1 MPDRNATRE
10 TVAITIDGRAV
21 QARPGEWLIAE
32 AERNGVYIPRFCW
45 HPRLR
50 SVAMCRM
57 CLVEIEGMRGLQPAC
72 YVPVKE
78 GMEVRTKTDA
88 VKKAQEG
95 VLEFLL
101 INHPLDC
108 PVCDRG
114 GECPLQDHTLAF
126 GPGES
131 RFVENKRHFEK
142 PLPVSDL
149 VLLDRERC
157 IQCSRCT
164 RVADEVAGDALLE
177 FGARGNGLRIITF
190 PDEPFASYFS
200 GNTVQV
206 CPVGAL
212 TASPYRFRARPWD
225 VTAVE
230 TTCTMC
236 SVGCRGALYETRN
249 TLVRLLGVDTD
260 SVNLGW
266 LCDKGR
272 FGYEYVGSEERLTH
286 PTIRDGEDRVE
297 ATWSEAIEEAA
308 SAVESADSIA
318 AIGGARLTNEEAY
331 ALAKFMRVVAGSN
344 DVDCQL
350 DDGLPARF
358 VAGIEHRATF
368 EDLDT
373 AAAIVLAAPDLKEEL
388 PVVYLRV
395 RRAAV
400 DLGRKLYI
408 AGGPQSGLGR
418 FAEKTVAGLGELD
431 AADLPADGHVV
442 VIVGRQSLT
451 QDAGSLAEWTMV
463 MAERLGQRARI
474 LPVIRRSNVH
484 GALDMGLAPDLL
496 PGRAG
501 TDDLAARETLAA
513 AWQGEFPPEAGRST
527 RQILEAAAAGEIDVL
542 FVVGADP
549 VVDFPDPDLARRA
562 IERTPHVIVSDLFE
576 TATARLAEL
585 VVPAAGWGEV
595 GGTVTNVEGRVQ
607 RVVAAVVPPGQAASD
622 ANLFREIAERLGVNF
637 GCGTPEATLAE
648 IRRVVPLYGDVKPA
662 AFRGEA
668 GRQGLLVGPGPL
680 RLSPAGVPEGAGVAA
695 SDGTLGARVARTL
708 YDRGTLVAHCP
719 SLSGL
724 APGRILR
731 IHPTDAARS
740 GIADGDTVVVRSS
753 ATGMQELERR
763 AVLDDATF
771 EGTVFLPHNQDE
783 EAIVWPEGLTVSL
796 EGGR

>member
-1 MPDRNATRE
+1 
-10 TVAITIDGRAV
+10 
-21 QARPGEWLIAE
+21 
-32 AERNGVYIPRFCW
+32 
-45 HPRLR
+45 
-50 SVAMCRM
+50 M

-88 VKKAQEG
+88 VRKAQEG

-131 RFVENKRHFEK
+131 RFVESKRHYEK
-142 PLPVSDL
+142 PIPVSDL

-164 RVADEVAGDALLE
+164 RVADEVAGDAFLE

-190 PDEPFASYFS
+190 PGQPFSSYFS

-230 TTCTMC
+230 TTCTAC

-249 TLVRLLGVDTD
+249 ELVRLLGVDTD
-260 SVNLGW
+260 AVNLGW

-272 FGYEYVGSEERLTH
+272 FGYEYVGSPERLTH
-286 PTIRDGEDRVE
+286 PLLRDGDEFSE
-297 ATWSEAIEEAA
+297 ITWAQAIEEAA
-308 SAVESADSIA
+308 SAVEAAENIA

-350 DDGLPARF
+350 DDGLPAQF
-358 VAGIEHRATF
+358 VAGIERRATF

-373 AAAIVLAAPDLKEEL
+373 SAAIVLAAQDLKEEL
-388 PVVYLRV
+388 PVLYLRV
-395 RRAAV
+395 RRAVV
-400 DLGRKLYI
+400 DLGVKLYV
-408 AGGPQSGLGR
+408 AGGPQSGLDR
-418 FAEKTVAGLGELD
+418 LAEKTVADLGDLD
-431 AADLPADGHVV
+431 AADLPADGQIV

-451 QDAGSLAEWTMV
+451 QDSARLAEWGAV
-463 MAERLGQRARI
+463 MSERLGHRARL
-474 LPVIRRSNVH
+474 LPVIRRSNAH

-501 TDDLAARETLAA
+501 IDDLEAREALAT

-527 RQILEAAAAGEIDVL
+527 REILEAAASGGIEVL
-542 FVVGADP
+542 FVMGADP

-562 IERTPHVIVSDLFE
+562 IEKTPHVVVSDLFE
-576 TATARLAEL
+576 TATTRLAKL

-595 GGTVTNVEGRVQ
+595 DGTVTNAEGRVQ
-607 RVVAAVVPPGQAASD
+607 RVVAGVVPPGQAASD
-622 ANLFREIAERLGVNF
+622 AALLREIAERLGVDF

-648 IRRVVPLYGDVKPA
+648 IRRAVPLYAGVKPA
-662 AFRGEA
+662 ALRGDV
-668 GRQGLLVGPGPL
+668 GRQGLVVGPGPL
-680 RLSPAGVPEGAGVAA
+680 RLAPAGVPEGRQAPAP
-695 SDGTLGARVARTL
+695 DGTFRARVARKL
-708 YDRGTLVAHCP
+708 YDRGTLVGHCP
-719 SLSGL
+719 SLTGL
-724 APGRILR
+724 APGSTVH
-731 IHPTDAARS
+731 IHPVDAGRL
-740 GIADGDTVVVRSS
+740 GIGDGDTVSVRPS
-753 ATGMQELERR
+753 ANGMSALECS
-763 AVLDDATF
+763 AVLDASTF
-771 EGTVFLPHNQDE
+771 EGTVFLPHNQGDE
-783 EAIVWPEGLTVSL
+783 PNAWPEGLAVRL
-796 EGGR
+796 EGRR